1 MDARLIA
8 LVLALACAP
17 VAAFDHSHAAW
28 TGLLQKHVVLLADGK
43 ASRVSYIGMAQDR
56 GALREYLGTLSA
68 VGEGEFGAWSRAE
81 QMAFLI
87 NAYNAHTIEK
97 ILARYPKLGSIWD
110 FGRFFGNPFRDAFF
124 TLLGARMSLDDLE
137 HGLLRRR
144 YGDARVHYA
153 VNCASVSCPMLREEA
168 YTGAQL
174 ERQLE
179 EQARRFLSDRSRNR
193 VRGNRL
199 EVSKI
204 VVWFREDFEPLERYL
219 ARYAAVLAD
228 NTAEQEKIAAR
239 SLAITFLD
247 YDWSLNDSRSSSP
260 R

>member
-1 MDARLIA
+1 MAARLIA
-8 LVLALACAP
+8 FLSILVCVPA
-17 VAAFDHSHAAW
+17 AAFDHSHAAW
-28 TGLLQKHVVLLADGK
+28 TGLLQKHVVLVQDGK
-43 ASRVSYIGMAQDR
+43 ASRVSYAGMSQER
-56 GALREYLGTLSA
+56 SALRAYLSSLSA
-68 VGEGEFGAWSRAE
+68 VDARDFGAWSQAE

-87 NAYNAHTIEK
+87 NAYNAYTVEK
-97 ILARYPKLGSIWD
+97 ILTRYPKLDSIWD

-124 TLLGARMSLDDLE
+124 TLLGARMSLDDIE

-168 YTGAQL
+168 YTATRL
-174 ERQLE
+174 EAQLE

-193 VRGNRL
+193 VRGERL

-204 VVWFREDFEPLERYL
+204 FEWFREDFEPLERYF
-219 ARYAAVLAD
+219 ARHAAALAD
-228 NTAEQEKIAAR
+228 HAAEQDKIAAR
-239 SLAITFLD
+239 SLSIRFLD

>member
-8 LVLALACAP
+8 FLSMLVCAP
-17 VAAFDHSHAAW
+17 AAGFDHSHAAW
-28 TGLLQKHVVLLADGK
+28 TGLLGKHVVLLQEGK
-43 ASRVSYIGMAQDR
+43 ASRVSYAGMGQDR
-56 GALREYLGTLSA
+56 SALRDYLSSLSA
-68 VGEGEFGAWSRAE
+68 VNEHDFAAWSRPE
-81 QMAFLI
+81 QVAFLI
-87 NAYNAHTIEK
+87 NAYNAYAVEK
-97 ILARYPKLGSIWD
+97 ILTRYPKIGSIWD

-124 TLLGARMSLDDLE
+124 TLLGARMSLDDIE

-144 YGDARVHYA
+144 YGDPRVHYA

-174 ERQLE
+174 ESQLE

-204 VVWFREDFEPLERYL
+204 FEWFRDDFEPLERYF

-228 NTAEQEKIAAR
+228 NPAEQEKIAAR
-239 SLAITFLD
+239 SLTITFLD